1 MIFVIAQI
9 LQLVFGSY
17 TNKNAGLEFYLF
29 NTDQKSFQKAYE
41 IKQTNASFFC
51 FSKSKEYLFVVSE
64 KGDDNSS
71 LSAYKR
77 LPNGKYTLINTYSTL
92 GNDPCYVTYRESS
105 KTVYVA
111 NYSGG
116 SVSVFDFSN
125 GLLHPVKQ
133 LIGYHGT
140 SIISARQEAS
150 HAHKVVVSPDQKYLF
165 VTDLG
170 ADRIYQHR
178 ILKDGTLFQNY
189 KSYILSPGSGPRHL
203 SFHPNGKFAYL
214 LNELSG
220 TVEVFLYKNELL
232 EKVQSIV
239 CDDSKAPTKAS
250 AHIEISPDWNWL
262 ICSNRITKNELV
274 VYKIL
279 PSGQLIFNK
288 SYSVAKN
295 PRHFTFDP
303 SGKFLFVGSQ
313 LEHKVV
319 AYSFEPKTGGIAP
332 LHAEAKVYAPVAI
345 SAF

>member
-17 TNKNAGLEFYLF
+17 TEKNAGLEFYLF
-29 NTDQKSFQKAYE
+29 NTDKPSFQKVYE

-64 KGDDNSS
+64 KGDFNST

-77 LPNGKYTLINTYSTL
+77 LPKGKYTLINTYPTL
-92 GNDPCYVTYRESS
+92 GNDPCYVTYREAS

-116 SVSVFDFSN
+116 SVSVFDFSDAF
-125 GLLHPVKQ
+125 LHPVKQ
-133 LIGYHGT
+133 LIKYPGK
-140 SIISARQEAS
+140 SIVASRQEAS

-165 VTDLG
+165 VVDLG
-170 ADRIYQHR
+170 TDRIYQHR
-178 ILKDGTLFQNY
+178 ILKDGNLFQNY
-189 KSYILSPGSGPRHL
+189 KSYFIPAGSGPRHL

-214 LNELSG
+214 INELKG
-220 TVEVFLYKNELL
+220 TVDVFLYKNELL

-239 CDDSKAPTKAS
+239 CDDSKASLKAS

-262 ICSNRITKNELV
+262 LCSNRITKNELV

-288 SYSVAKN
+288 SYSVAKK
-295 PRHFTFDP
+295 PRNFTFDP

-313 LEHKVV
+313 DEHKVA
-319 AYSFEPKTGGIAP
+319 AYSFESKTGKITP
-332 LHAEAKVYAPVAI
+332 LHVEAKVYSPVAI
-345 SAF
+345 QAF